1 VWRGVAYAAPGAV
14 VVGILGGDL
23 AGPGRAPVVLAGA
36 VACAAGVV
44 CTRRSRPRTALF
56 LIGLV
61 LLGGAFEQRALH
73 GLTHGALVA
82 AAAARADAT
91 VTATVTEDPDGTRWS
106 TRVLVSV
113 EQAQVRQS
121 AGAGRRS
128 RVRGVREHRTVL
140 VVADGDA
147 AGRLALVSSGDRV
160 VVRGWLR
167 PLEDYDERHRWR
179 HAVARLDALEL
190 VDATHASS
198 TLVGVANAARG
209 VVLGGTDG
217 LAPTERALVAGFLLG
232 DTRDL
237 PDPVLARFRDAGL
250 SHLLAVS
257 GANVAFVLALL
268 APLLR
273 RAPRGTRLAG
283 TLAALVLFGA
293 MTRWEPSVLRACAMA
308 AIAVLAAHVGRPAR
322 GIRVLAL
329 AASALLLVDPF
340 LLRSIGF
347 LLSCGASLGIA
358 LLAGP
363 LARRL
368 RGPAW
373 LREALGTTLAAQVG
387 VAPLLLPVFGTIP
400 LVSLPANL
408 LAVPLAGP
416 LTTWGLTGGVAAGIV
431 RPHAPR
437 AAALLQLPTRV
448 LSQALLGIA
457 DLAGSAPVPL
467 DAGDVVAVVAG
478 ALIAGGAVLAWRA
491 RRRMLRERALVVPPW

>member
-1 VWRGVAYAAPGAV
+1 
-14 VVGILGGDL
+14 
-23 AGPGRAPVVLAGA
+23 
-36 VACAAGVV
+36 
-44 CTRRSRPRTALF
+44 
-56 LIGLV
+56 
-61 LLGGAFEQRALH
+61 
-73 GLTHGALVA
+73 
-82 AAAARADAT
+82 
-91 VTATVTEDPDGTRWS
+91 
-106 TRVLVSV
+106 
-113 EQAQVRQS
+113 
-121 AGAGRRS
+121 
-128 RVRGVREHRTVL
+128 
-140 VVADGDA
+140 
-147 AGRLALVSSGDRV
+147 
-160 VVRGWLR
+160 
-167 PLEDYDERHRWR
+167 
-179 HAVARLDALEL
+179 
-190 VDATHASS
+190 
-198 TLVGVANAARG
+198 VANAARG